1 MKRYGTEH
9 TLTQEELDIIASYMD
24 DDIREDVAFKL
35 APCTPEAFLR
45 AYVEEDE
52 SFKELLEIEF
62 SIEL

>member
-9 TLTQEELDIIASYMD
+9 ELTQEELDIIASYMD
-24 DDIREDVAFKL
+24 DEIREDIAFKF
-35 APCTPEAFLR
+35 APCTPETFLR

-52 SFKELLEIEF
+52 SFKELLEVEF

>member
-24 DDIREDVAFKL
+24 DEIREDIEFKL

-52 SFKELLEIEF
+52 SFAEILEIEF

>member
-1 MKRYGTEH
+1 MTRYGTEH
-9 TLTQEELDIIASYMD
+9 TLTQDELDIIASYMD
-24 DDIREDVAFKL
+24 DEIREDIAFKL

-52 SFKELLEIEF
+52 SFEELLKIEF